1 MARPTIKT
9 PEIVDTI
16 VARIAEG
23 ETLRA
28 ICRDEQMPSWQTV
41 YLWKEKDED
50 FNRRFAYARE
60 VGHDAIAEN
69 TIEIADEH
77 PGRVDNGG
85 TDSGA
90 VAHAKLRIETR
101 LKLLSK
107 WSPKKYGDKQA
118 VELTGK
124 DEGPLLVEHKASA
137 IAVLLE
143 KAAQRKLTAPPA
155 EQDADLA

>member
-1 MARPTIKT
+1 MKT
-9 PEIVDTI
+9 QPLLDEIVKRLAD
-16 VARIAEG
+16 G
-23 ETLRA
+23 EPLRA
-28 ICRDEQMPSWQTV
+28 ICRSDGMPHWTTV
-41 YLWKEKDED
+41 YAWMEADKD
-50 FNRRFAYARE
+50 FAIRIARARE
-60 VGHDAIAEN
+60 IGFDAIAEN
-69 TIEIADEH
+69 TIGIADEH
-77 PGRVDNGG
+77 PGYVDNGG
-85 TDSGA
+85 TDTGA

-143 KAAQRKLTAPPA
+143 KAAQRRLTAPPA
-155 EQDADLA
+155 EQDDDFA